1 MTLGTRLR
9 SFASKG
15 YRRLAAGSS
24 ARQGSGHQSGH
35 QFDGAQFRVPRDL
48 SRTPVELSSV
58 LVLGECV
65 GSWLADGA
73 ASIGSEHDFLLI
85 NNYSVLPDSPP
96 RPAADY
102 DFQLI
107 QLPLRSVLPEWDY
120 LRLPFDDESA
130 WQKLLETSRSR
141 LGQMVDSAMRYN
153 VESGLLT
160 FVAGFLLPQQNP
172 MGRLLDRDDPRNLV
186 FLVES
191 LNRHLA
197 GLLAT
202 YSGSYF
208 LDIDGIASGFGK
220 RFIQDDVINAST
232 HGSFLSDWDERR
244 DGGRIEP
251 PKGITEYF
259 DVRVDGF
266 RDAVWAELLA
276 LYRTVRQLDQVKLVI
291 VDLDDTL
298 WRGVIAEES
307 DLDDDSIEGWPMGV
321 IEALSFLKKRGI
333 LLGIISKNDES
344 KIEGLWDAIF
354 RGRLEL
360 SDFVVRKINWQSKMD
375 NFEEVLHEVNLL
387 SRNVVFIDDNPV
399 ERAAIQAAFPDVRV
413 LGAELYQVRR
423 ILMWS
428 PETQVPFVSAESARR
443 TEMVH
448 GQVERERER
457 TQVPRD
463 EFLRNLNVR
472 VRLFDIATVQDDRF
486 PRCLELVNKTNQFN
500 TSGLRRTP
508 ESCAALFRSG
518 GSFITFE
525 VSDRFTRYG
534 IVGVVV
540 LNRDSHGTHIEQF
553 VMSCRVFGLDVE
565 LAVLEMVVQREA
577 ARGPVTAFLAKSPS
591 NQPCWDV
598 YRRAGFVEGDRE
610 TTWVVPGTFEAA
622 VPNWCTTEWVTKS
635 VS

>member
-1 MTLGTRLR
+1 MKLGTRLR
-9 SFASKG
+9 LLASKG
-15 YRRLAAGSS
+15 YRRLAGRSVQHTSS
-24 ARQGSGHQSGH
+24 HQIDDAH
-35 QFDGAQFRVPRDL
+35 FRVPRDL
-48 SRTPVELSSV
+48 SRTPAELSAV

-73 ASIGSEHDFLLI
+73 ESIGCTHDFLLI

-96 RPAADY
+96 RPATDY
-102 DFQLI
+102 DFQLV

-130 WQKLLETSRSR
+130 WQALLETSRSR
-141 LGQMVDSAMRYN
+141 LGQMIDSALRYN
-153 VESGLLT
+153 IESGLLT
-160 FVAGFLLPQQNP
+160 FVAGFLVPQQNP
-172 MGRLLDRDDPRNLV
+172 MGRLLHRNEPRNLV

-191 LNRHLA
+191 LNRDLA
-197 GLLAT
+197 GLLTT
-202 YSGSYF
+202 YGNSYF

-220 RFIQDDVINAST
+220 RFIQDDLINAST
-232 HGSFLSDWDERR
+232 HGAFLSDWDEER
-244 DGGRIEP
+244 DTERIEP

-259 DVRVDGF
+259 DIRVDGF

-298 WRGVIAEES
+298 WRGVIAEQS

-344 KIEGLWDAIF
+344 KVEGLWGAIF
-354 RGRLEL
+354 RGRLDL
-360 SDFVVRKINWQSKMD
+360 SDFVVRKINWQPKID
-375 NFEEVLHEVNLL
+375 NLEEILHEVNLL

-413 LGAELYQVRR
+413 LGAELYQIRR

-457 TQVPRD
+457 KKVPRN
-463 EFLRNLNVR
+463 EFLRDLKIR
-472 VRLFDIATVQDDRF
+472 VRLFDITTVDDDRF

-500 TSGLRRTP
+500 TSGLRRTS
-508 ESCAALFRSG
+508 EGCGARS
-518 GSFITFE
+518 S
-525 VSDRFTRYG
+525 
-534 IVGVVV
+534 
-540 LNRDSHGTHIEQF
+540 
-553 VMSCRVFGLDVE
+553 
-565 LAVLEMVVQREA
+565 
-577 ARGPVTAFLAKSPS
+577 
-591 NQPCWDV
+591 
-598 YRRAGFVEGDRE
+598 
-610 TTWVVPGTFEAA
+610 
-622 VPNWCTTEWVTKS
+622 
-635 VS
+635 

>member
-1 MTLGTRLR
+1 MKLRMRLR
-9 SFASKG
+9 FLASKG
-15 YRRLAAGSS
+15 YRRLAGRSVQHTSS
-24 ARQGSGHQSGH
+24 HQI
-35 QFDGAQFRVPRDL
+35 DGAHFRVPRDL
-48 SRTPVELSSV
+48 SRTPAELSAV

-73 ASIGSEHDFLLI
+73 ESIGCMHDFLLI

-96 RPAADY
+96 RPATDY
-102 DFQLI
+102 DFQLV

-130 WQKLLETSRSR
+130 WQALLETSRSR
-141 LGQMVDSAMRYN
+141 LGQMIDSALRYN
-153 VESGLLT
+153 IESGLLT
-160 FVAGFLLPQQNP
+160 FVAGFLVPQQNP
-172 MGRLLDRDDPRNLV
+172 MGRLLHRNEPRNLV

-191 LNRHLA
+191 LNRDLA
-197 GLLAT
+197 DLLTT
-202 YSGSYF
+202 YGNSYF

-220 RFIQDDVINAST
+220 RFIQDDLINAST
-232 HGSFLSDWDERR
+232 HGAFLSDWDEER
-244 DGGRIEP
+244 DTERIEP

-259 DVRVDGF
+259 DIRVDGF

-298 WRGVIAEES
+298 WRGVIAEQS

-344 KIEGLWDAIF
+344 KVEGLWSAIF
-354 RGRLEL
+354 RGRLDL
-360 SDFVVRKINWQSKMD
+360 SDFVVRKINWQPKID
-375 NFEEVLHEVNLL
+375 NLEEILHEVNLL

-413 LGAELYQVRR
+413 LGAELYQIRR

-448 GQVERERER
+448 GQVEREKER
-457 TQVPRD
+457 KKVPRN
-463 EFLRNLNVR
+463 EFLRDLKIR
-472 VRLFDIATVQDDRF
+472 VRLFDITAVDDDRF

-500 TSGLRRTP
+500 TSGQRRTS
-508 ESCAALFRSG
+508 ESCGTLFRSA
-518 GSFITFE
+518 GSFLAFE
-525 VSDRFTRYG
+525 VSDRYTRYG
-534 IVGVVV
+534 IVGVIV
-540 LNRDSHGTHIEQF
+540 LKRDSDGTHIEQF

-565 LAVLEMVVQREA
+565 MAVLKAVVQREKTG
-577 ARGPVTAFLAKSPS
+577 RQVTAFLAKLSN

-598 YRRAGFVEGDRE
+598 YQRVGLVEGAGDGL
-610 TTWVVPGTFEAA
+610 WVVPADFEATVA
-622 VPNWCTTEWVTKS
+622 IACTIEWVSKS